1 MLTSC
6 NASPK
11 SSRTQVGEPDRS
23 LDRHIKQTHEST
35 ASKSTMRKV
44 RQVPIHMLA
53 KRLSSGKGRVRRG
66 REEGGETPRMT
77 RNDGIELFP
86 TERLLDMLRILAP
99 NHVQE
104 RFNASSSICT
114 CHIVTSTDP
123 DALLRPC
130 STQTKP
136 TCRPRT
142 ARRHVTTPKL
152 LGESFKVGHAECFF
166 DALDEVP

>member
-1 MLTSC
+1 MYMLTSC

-86 TERLLDMLRILAP
+86 TERLLDMLRTLAP

-114 CHIVTSTDP
+114 CHIVTSTYP
-123 DALLRPC
+123 RRPSTSLLYSDQAHLQAANC
-130 STQTKP
+130 SGSHYYSQT
-136 TCRPRT
+136 PR
-142 ARRHVTTPKL
+142 
-152 LGESFKVGHAECFF
+152 
-166 DALDEVP
+166 